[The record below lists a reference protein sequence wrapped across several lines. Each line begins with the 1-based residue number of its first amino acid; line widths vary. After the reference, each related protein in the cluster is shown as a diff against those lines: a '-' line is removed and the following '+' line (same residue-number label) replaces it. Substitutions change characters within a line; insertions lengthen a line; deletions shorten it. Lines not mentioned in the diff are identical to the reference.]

1 MFELMDAQPQGAV
14 IKVVGVGGCGGNAVD
29 HMIDQGVQGVEFIVI
44 NTDAQALRRSKARV
58 QLQIGANLTKGL
70 GAGAKPEIGQA
81 AAIEDRER
89 ISEIISGANMV
100 FITAGMGGGTGTGA
114 APIVAQVAKEMGI
127 LTVAVVTKPFIFEGK
142 RMTLAQSGI
151 EELAVYVDS
160 LIIVPNAK
168 LMEVLGGKT
177 TLPEAFKA
185 ANGVLQGAVAGIA
198 EVINVPGMVNV
209 DFADVCTLM
218 SENGMAMMGAA
229 SASGEGRAQRAAE
242 QAIASPLL
250 EDVDLSGAR
259 GVLVNITSSSNL
271 TLEELH
277 EVMNCFQFA
286 AQEATVIVGSVFDE
300 AMGDEM
306 RVTIVATGLGTPMA
320 RKQPKPVLAYEKQQR
335 TGTHDAPM
343 VNYNELDMPA
353 VIRTGRHREAV
364 EAMKQSGVD
373 PLDIPSFLRK
383 QAD

>member
-81 AAIEDRER
+81 AAEEDRDR
-89 ISEIISGANMV
+89 ISEIINGANMV

-114 APIVAQVAKEMGI
+114 APIVAQVAKELGI

-151 EELAVYVDS
+151 EELACHVDS

-229 SASGEGRAQRAAE
+229 TASGEDRARRAAE

-286 AQEATVIVGSVFDE
+286 ASEATVIVGSVFDE
-300 AMGDEM
+300 AMGDAM
-306 RVTIVATGLGTPMA
+306 RVTIVATGLGAPLA
-320 RKQPKPVLAYEKQQR
+320 RKQPKPVLAYEKQLR